1 VLLSVEGERWTGEGG
16 KGTGDGKNAGRC
28 PPASCRRPPASFRC
42 RTPRKHRCS
51 TRFRI
56 LKGSEGTTLRCAVSN
71 VERMR
76 QAFDFYV
83 ESTRW
88 QVVGMQC
95 LAARSAAVTFYIFWG
110 TCSILPPLGVCQRV
124 RCVYSGLLFEGW
136 QMMYAARVDC
146 KRESPVAS
154 NGSMPD
160 TERGGRQC
168 GQGYTPL
175 RSWYAETRRASY
187 RSGWHNF
194 KEKAPGWLGRLARGR
209 GRSLKSRQPQQPR
222 AVLSSPRSAFR
233 LVATRVS
240 SVEWG

>member
-1 VLLSVEGERWTGEGG
+1 MEGG
-16 KGTGDGKNAGRC
+16 QGKGKTPGGVPLHRAAGRRL
-28 PPASCRRPPASFRC
+28 PFAVEHQE
-42 RTPRKHRCS
+42 KHRCS
-51 TRFRI
+51 TRFRL
-56 LKGSEGTTLRCAVSN
+56 LKGSEGTTHRCAVSN

-88 QVVGMQC
+88 QVLGLQC
-95 LAARSAAVTFYIFWG
+95 LAARSAAVTCYVFWG
-110 TCSILPPLGVCQRV
+110 MCSILPPMGVCQRV

-136 QMMYAARVDC
+136 QMMHAARGDC

-187 RSGWHNF
+187 RSGWHKF
-194 KEKAPGWLGRLARGR
+194 KEKAARR
-209 GRSLKSRQPQQPR
+209 IKLLRHQDAGRSP
-222 AVLSSPRSAFR
+222 
-233 LVATRVS
+233 
-240 SVEWG
+240 

>member
-1 VLLSVEGERWTGEGG
+1 MGCCSRWKVNGGRWAGE
-16 KGTGDGKNAGRC
+16 GKNAGRC
-28 PPASCRRPPASFRC
+28 PPASCRRPRASFLR

-51 TRFRI
+51 TRFRL
-56 LKGSEGTTLRCAVSN
+56 LKGSEGTTHRCAVSN

-88 QVVGMQC
+88 QVLGLKC
-95 LAARSAAVTFYIFWG
+95 LAARSAAVTFYVFWG
-110 TCSILPPLGVCQRV
+110 ACSILPPLGVCQRV

-136 QMMYAARVDC
+136 QMMSAARGDC

-160 TERGGRQC
+160 TERGGWQC

-187 RSGWHNF
+187 RSGWHKF
-194 KEKAPGWLGRLARGR
+194 KEKTARLCRRLVRGR
-209 GRSLKSRQPQQPR
+209 GRFLKSRQPQR
-222 AVLSSPRSAFR
+222 AGALQSLPRSAFR

-240 SVEWG
+240 SDEWG

>member
-1 VLLSVEGERWTGEGG
+1 MEGERWTGEGG

-110 TCSILPPLGVCQRV
+110 TCSILPPRSVRQTA
-124 RCVYSGLLFEGW
+124 RCVQSNALFEGGHSVTTARRFCNHVR
-136 QMMYAARVDC
+136 AAIR
-146 KRESPVAS
+146 
-154 NGSMPD
+154 
-160 TERGGRQC
+160 TGR
-168 GQGYTPL
+168 
-175 RSWYAETRRASY
+175 RRAQSGVHGVAHECSLVVLDSDQLSAVGRNALPGRCI
-187 RSGWHNF
+187 RSR
-194 KEKAPGWLGRLARGR
+194 KLIAER
-209 GRSLKSRQPQQPR
+209 
-222 AVLSSPRSAFR
+222 
-233 LVATRVS
+233 
-240 SVEWG
+240 